1 MKNIIEIK
9 DLSKCYGDLA
19 AVNHISFQV
28 KKGELFAFLG
38 TNGAGKSTTIHMICS
53 LLTKTSGKIIV
64 DGFDMDHEPEKIRNC
79 LGIVFQNNV
88 LDDVLTV
95 KENLMIRAQLRG
107 LHSKELK
114 IRMEAFRQAFRLSDI
129 WNRPFG
135 KLSGGQKRKCEI
147 VQAVLHKPKILILDA
162 PTTGLDPQTRASIWK
177 LIRDMQEE
185 YGMTVFLTTHYMEEA
200 AGADHVVILKKGS
213 IQAEGTPDALKRRY
227 GKDALK
233 LWFDNPEDSAETLRA
248 MGYAPKLKTD
258 HLLISVDNSQE
269 ALNILAGIRDLKDF
283 ELIKGTMD
291 DVFLAATQMEAEKCG
306 K

>member
-135 KLSGGQKRKCEI
+135 KLSGGQKRK
-147 VQAVLHKPKILILDA
+147 
-162 PTTGLDPQTRASIWK
+162 
-177 LIRDMQEE
+177 
-185 YGMTVFLTTHYMEEA
+185 
-200 AGADHVVILKKGS
+200 
-213 IQAEGTPDALKRRY
+213 
-227 GKDALK
+227 
-233 LWFDNPEDSAETLRA
+233 
-248 MGYAPKLKTD
+248 
-258 HLLISVDNSQE
+258 
-269 ALNILAGIRDLKDF
+269 F
-283 ELIKGTMD
+283 E
-291 DVFLAATQMEAEKCG
+291 F
-306 K
+306 

>member
-147 VQAVLHKPKILILDA
+147 VQAVLHKPKILILDVNWCNKIA
-162 PTTGLDPQTRASIWK
+162 CI
-177 LIRDMQEE
+177 
-185 YGMTVFLTTHYMEEA
+185 
-200 AGADHVVILKKGS
+200 
-213 IQAEGTPDALKRRY
+213 
-227 GKDALK
+227 
-233 LWFDNPEDSAETLRA
+233 
-248 MGYAPKLKTD
+248 
-258 HLLISVDNSQE
+258 
-269 ALNILAGIRDLKDF
+269 
-283 ELIKGTMD
+283 
-291 DVFLAATQMEAEKCG
+291 
-306 K
+306 